1 MPKMSNTFVAT
12 NWKPLRKG
20 SLIGFVSVSM
30 PSGITIHEISVLETN
45 GKFWASPPSKP
56 MIDRHGV
63 VMIDDA
69 GKRRYSALI
78 EFADR
83 DTRSRWSDSVV
94 EALRI
99 AEPAA
104 LPAPPSAVEPPPASA
119 WEAWDDEIAF

>member
-1 MPKMSNTFVAT
+1 MSHYFVAT

-45 GKFWASPPSKP
+45 GRFWASPPSKP

-63 VMIDDA
+63 VMIDDN
-69 GKRRYSALI
+69 GKRRFAPFL
-78 EFADR
+78 EFLDR

-94 EALRI
+94 AALRAAFPEAL
-99 AEPAA
+99 AVQAA
-104 LPAPPSAVEPPPASA
+104 AVESPRAA
-119 WEAWDDEIAF
+119 TTWEAPGDEILF